1 MCKYLHVWHR
11 CCHIYMYLD
20 TQFTQTFYE
29 NTSTITGHL
38 RWNTYFNLLIEG
50 QSMVFEQRGC
60 ISAQYL
66 RSYLPTCLPR
76 CASTV
81 LAQEAGCR
89 PNKRPIVTT
98 PQEKPKF
105 SCRCEAWKYIITNN
119 WKIGIQST
127 ICWCSCCFF
136 LSAPENKGTAT
147 WKYPGTKVLG
157 KGAQP
162 LNTCR
167 GDILW
172 HFQRQSSYVR
182 HRPMW
187 LGVKSRFFPDQRM
200 QIGGFQFPGEIRGLL
215 GYFKWQWGNISPT

>member
-1 MCKYLHVWHR
+1 MYIYIYLLYCINVICHMCNYMHVWHR

-20 TQFTQTFYE
+20 TQFTQSIYE
-29 NTSTITGHL
+29 NTSTITGDL

-89 PNKRPIVTT
+89 PDKRPIVTT
-98 PQEKPKF
+98 PQEKPL
-105 SCRCEAWKYIITNN
+105 
-119 WKIGIQST
+119 GST
-127 ICWCSCCFF
+127 I
-136 LSAPENKGTAT
+136 
-147 WKYPGTKVLG
+147 VLG
-157 KGAQP
+157 KGAQW

-167 GDILW
+167 GPVAFPVAELLRETPSNVAGG
-172 HFQRQSSYVR
+172 QV
-182 HRPMW
+182 P
-187 LGVKSRFFPDQRM
+187 FFPDQRM

>member
-1 MCKYLHVWHR
+1 MCNYMHVWHR

-20 TQFTQTFYE
+20 TQFTQSIYE
-29 NTSTITGHL
+29 NTSTITGDL

-89 PNKRPIVTT
+89 PDKRPIVTT
-98 PQEKPKF
+98 PQEKPL
-105 SCRCEAWKYIITNN
+105 
-119 WKIGIQST
+119 GST
-127 ICWCSCCFF
+127 IF
-136 LSAPENKGTAT
+136 
-147 WKYPGTKVLG
+147 LG
-157 KGAQP
+157 KGAQW

-167 GDILW
+167 GDILL
-172 HFQRQSSYVR
+172 HFQWQSSYVR
-182 HRPMW
+182 RRPMW